1 MQTKRNPMEGCQLKF
16 ASDQKGEFEGYASV
30 FNSND
35 AVNDTILPGAFK
47 ESLDSGV
54 MPKMFINH
62 DHSAIPV
69 GDWVEMAEDEYGLK
83 AVGRI
88 DMNHK
93 DGPSVYSALKRR
105 AMDGISIGFKMN
117 RNDYEWKD
125 DGEGRIIKRA
135 NLKEA
140 SIVNFPCEGQARISD
155 VKSLIEQIDDLKS
168 LEALLR
174 DEGGFSRAAAKALA
188 GCMKQIT
195 QREADDE
202 LRKTIAEQKELIA
215 KQRQLIATLN
225 GQLLATK
232 IGGLK

>member
-1 MQTKRNPMEGCQLKF
+1 MQTKRNPLEVCQLKF
-16 ASDQKGEFEGYASV
+16 ASEGKGEFEGYASV

-47 ESLDSGV
+47 DSLASGV
-54 MPKMFINH
+54 VPKMFVNH

-69 GDWVEMAEDEYGLK
+69 GDWIEMSEDEYGLK

-88 DMNHK
+88 DLNHK

-105 AMDGISIGFKMN
+105 AMDGISIGFKMT

-140 SIVNFPCEGQARISD
+140 SIVNFPCEGSARISD
-155 VKSLIEQIDDLKS
+155 VKSLIEEINDLKS
-168 LEALLR
+168 LEAILR

-188 GCMKQIT
+188 GCMKQIG
-195 QREADDE
+195 QRDADEE
-202 LRKTIAEQKELIA
+202 LRKTIAEQNELI
-215 KQRQLIATLN
+215 KEHRQLIATLN
-225 GQLLATK
+225 GKLLATK